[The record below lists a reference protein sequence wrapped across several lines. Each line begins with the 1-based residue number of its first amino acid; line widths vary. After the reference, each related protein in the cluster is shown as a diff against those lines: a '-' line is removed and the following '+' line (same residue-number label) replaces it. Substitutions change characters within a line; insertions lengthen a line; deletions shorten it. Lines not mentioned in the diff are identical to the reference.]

1 MDKYENLGVV
11 GEGSYGIVS
20 KVRHKPT
27 LRIVAIKKFIESED
41 DKNVRKIALREVR
54 ALRKLKHDNLVALL
68 EVFRRK
74 KRLYLVFEYV
84 DRTVLDELERS
95 PNGLSETFTCK
106 IIYQVIKGT
115 QFMHD
120 NSYIHRDIKPENILV
135 SKGGV
140 VKICDFGFARAITAS
155 QDLPETG
162 STKQMGSGR
171 IQCTDYVATRWYR
184 APELLV
190 GDLYY
195 GKGVDTWA
203 IGCLTAELS
212 NSLPLFPGKSD
223 LDQLHLIMMTCGELC
238 KKHQTIFE
246 KTSSFNKFSKILPRY
261 KIGSVPIERTL
272 KSTSSDLVS
281 FIKCCLRMDPFERWN
296 CEELLTKSACFTR
309 SSFQKKT
316 LPEMQAKIDQESNNK
331 QVCLKPPQQSS
342 QSNHPSNL
350 TKQNANAIEINNRMI
365 NSTSRQS
372 QHRSLCSI
380 TPFEARKNQGG
391 GTDSSFTTY
400 AEAASHSKLIKN
412 GRGGGSGSNK
422 QDGYVVKEINL
433 PKLNKHS
440 NQTTSKKNK
449 PSIPQKKKLS
459 QKLNK
464 STSKL
469 NDNDHDEAG
478 KQHLPSLTMK
488 FIGKSN

>member
-74 KRLYLVFEYV
+74 KRLYLVFEFV

-95 PNGLSETFTCK
+95 PNGLSEMFTCK
-106 IIYQVIKGT
+106 IIYQVLHGT
-115 QFMHD
+115 KYMHD

-155 QDLPETG
+155 QDLPEAG
-162 STKQMGSGR
+162 GTKQLGSGR

-195 GKGVDTWA
+195 GKGVDIWA

-272 KSTSSDLVS
+272 KSTSTDLVS
-281 FIKCCLRMDPFERWN
+281 FIKCCLRMDPYERWN
-296 CEELLTKSACFTR
+296 CEELLTKSACFLRAT
-309 SSFQKKT
+309 FQTKT
-316 LPEMQAKIDQESNNK
+316 LPEMQTKIDQESNTK
-331 QVCLKPPQQSS
+331 QICLKPPPQST
-342 QSNHPSNL
+342 
-350 TKQNANAIEINNRMI
+350 TKQNAKQSHANSNEVNRTS
-365 NSTSRQS
+365 NSISRQS

-380 TPFEARKNQGG
+380 TPFEARK
-391 GTDSSFTTY
+391 TESSFTTY
-400 AEAASHSKLIKN
+400 AEAASNSKILESP
-412 GRGGGSGSNK
+412 GSTR
-422 QDGYVVKEINL
+422 QEGYVVKEINL
-433 PKLNKHS
+433 PKLNKHN
-440 NQTTSKKNK
+440 NQTTSKKQK
-449 PSIPQKKKLS
+449 PTINPKKHTQKT

-464 STSKL
+464 ST
-469 NDNDHDEAG
+469 N
-478 KQHLPSLTMK
+478 KQHENENDETGKPHFPSLTMNTTR
-488 FIGKSN
+488 INVGK

>member
-95 PNGLSETFTCK
+95 PNGLSDTFTCK

-162 STKQMGSGR
+162 NTKQMGSGR

-238 KKHQTIFE
+238 KKT
-246 KTSSFNKFSKILPRY
+246 P
-261 KIGSVPIERTL
+261 
-272 KSTSSDLVS
+272 
-281 FIKCCLRMDPFERWN
+281 
-296 CEELLTKSACFTR
+296 
-309 SSFQKKT
+309 
-316 LPEMQAKIDQESNNK
+316 NN
-331 QVCLKPPQQSS
+331 
-342 QSNHPSNL
+342 
-350 TKQNANAIEINNRMI
+350 I
-365 NSTSRQS
+365 
-372 QHRSLCSI
+372 
-380 TPFEARKNQGG
+380 
-391 GTDSSFTTY
+391 
-400 AEAASHSKLIKN
+400 
-412 GRGGGSGSNK
+412 
-422 QDGYVVKEINL
+422 
-433 PKLNKHS
+433 
-440 NQTTSKKNK
+440 
-449 PSIPQKKKLS
+449 
-459 QKLNK
+459 
-464 STSKL
+464 
-469 NDNDHDEAG
+469 
-478 KQHLPSLTMK
+478 
-488 FIGKSN
+488 